1 MPRIQESMQP
11 DREVAKKLTKNPQN
25 VLFFFLIISWDVEGE
40 GGKGTQEE
48 VGWKFGVS
56 LLI

>member
-1 MPRIQESMQP
+1 MQP